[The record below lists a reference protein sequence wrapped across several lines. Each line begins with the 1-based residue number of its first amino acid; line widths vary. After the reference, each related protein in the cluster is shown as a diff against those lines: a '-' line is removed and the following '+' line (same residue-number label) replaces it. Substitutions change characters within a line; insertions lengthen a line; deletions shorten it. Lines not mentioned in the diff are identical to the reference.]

1 MTSDDQI
8 KDEKIQYDINREV
21 LSLKSLSLAL
31 KYQPDH
37 QAKLINMNI
46 LQVEK
51 YCILIQNKQ

>member
-31 KYQPDH
+31 KYQPYH

-51 YCILIQNKQ
+51 YCILIKNK